1 MSHTMSFKREIIAT
15 DELSE
20 ATKDKV
26 KSKEKKE
33 KIFIV
38 GKQNIKTKKPKK

>member
-1 MSHTMSFKREIIAT
+1 MPLYLTEKREIISR

-20 ATKDKV
+20 SKKDKV
-26 KSKEKKE
+26 KQKEKKE

-38 GKQNIKTKKPKK
+38 KKNNKPKSKK